1 MADCGNAAQP
11 LKKNDLEKSLC
22 VLLVY
27 CSVVKKKKTNKHNIV
42 YSLIALILKNMSDT
56 QVCTC
61 IRRPGNLFQTIDSGF
76 LLGRSGRGT
85 VKSGTSVSSLFAFFD
100 LFLQ

>member
-1 MADCGNAAQP
+1 MCVAG
-11 LKKNDLEKSLC
+11 
-22 VLLVY
+22 VLLRG
-27 CSVVKKKKTNKHNIV
+27 KKKKNKRNIV

-85 VKSGTSVSSLFAFFD
+85 VKSGTSVSSFFAFFD